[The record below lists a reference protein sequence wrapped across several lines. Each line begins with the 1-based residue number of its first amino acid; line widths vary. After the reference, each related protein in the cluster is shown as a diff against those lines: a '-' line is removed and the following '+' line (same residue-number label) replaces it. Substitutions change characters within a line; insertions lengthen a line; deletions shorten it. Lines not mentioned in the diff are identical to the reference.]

1 MKIKFRGKTLDI
13 QNKSNEAPSRNFDC
27 IWNGY
32 IIEANKEPKEKVWWI
47 GVYCPMGSTVVD
59 GDAQT
64 TLLQS
69 IQYAFDNI
77 SYDIDEKRKIVDEY
91 TQWLDLVKDFE

>member
-13 QNKSNEAPSRNFDC
+13 QNKATATPSRHFEC

-32 IIEANKEPKEKVWWI
+32 TIEATKEIENKLWWV
-47 GVYCPMGSTVVD
+47 GVYCPMGGAVVD
-59 GDAQT
+59 GSGESTLAQT
-64 TLLQS
+64 

-77 SYDIDEKRKIVDEY
+77 SYDIDDKRQIVEEY
-91 TQWLDLVKDFE
+91 NQWLDLVKEYD